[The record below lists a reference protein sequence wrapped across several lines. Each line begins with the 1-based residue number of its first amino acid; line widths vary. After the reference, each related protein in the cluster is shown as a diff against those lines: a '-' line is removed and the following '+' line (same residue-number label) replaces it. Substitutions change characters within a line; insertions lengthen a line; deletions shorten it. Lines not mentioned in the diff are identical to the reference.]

1 MSQNTKSKKRNKKF
15 KSQDKFTKKDVK
27 VSEEKNIMQVDFY
40 SITGIDYSVKCK
52 NTDKFYRIENLLYEE
67 FPEYA
72 EKENIFMCK
81 GYKINRNKTLQENNI
96 RDKDTILL
104 IPVEEE

>member
-1 MSQNTKSKKRNKKF
+1 MEVVFNSF
-15 KSQDKFTKKDVK
+15 D
-27 VSEEKNIMQVDFY
+27 
-40 SITGIDYSVKCK
+40 GIDYSVKCK
-52 NTDKFYRIENLLYEE
+52 NTDKFSRIENLLYEE

-96 RDKDTILL
+96 RDKDIILL
-104 IPVEEE
+104 VPIDEE